1 VLAGTVH
8 IPGGFELSAITQVES
23 ARPIT
28 ITTQDNS
35 GRISV
40 SLDNGPDTY
49 TSLDEFRG
57 RPYIQSDLRVTRP
70 ININE
75 RWRVEP
81 FIEFFNLFNRNNP
94 GANYAVNITQIPA
107 TFDMNGAVNGV
118 ESAIL
123 TACPSPA

>member
-1 VLAGTVH
+1 
-8 IPGGFELSAITQVES
+8 
-23 ARPIT
+23 
-28 ITTQDNS
+28 
-35 GRISV
+35 
-40 SLDNGPDTY
+40 
-49 TSLDEFRG
+49 
-57 RPYIQSDLRVTRP
+57 VTRP

-118 ESAIL
+118 CNPNCVLLTSLKQLEIPEARWEISSAP
-123 TACPSPA
+123 APRWEFRSPRSSVCA